1 MPSPSSPSPS
11 VGSVVDSARDRSTN
25 RRRPPGKEF
34 PCAISCSS
42 APIPPASPSIL
53 PWTTSRNG
61 SPPTTRV
68 VGESSATV
76 WPVLPPRRRSGC
88 AAIAS
93 SSRTAP
99 SRKRR
104 NGLPDSTCSS
114 APDWMR
120 PSRSRRSI
128 PWPASVGS
136 RSGHCGRAIERSG
149 RSAAATLARAHVVH
163 PPSARTPPCPRAPVG
178 ALPPKIGLTRK
189 SLCYN
194 PGRQRPSAITPVAEI
209 FGGNNPEELQMMW
222 LGTRPWNEDEDV
234 VLLAQHDE
242 DEDLD
247 GLDDLDEDDDEEEDD
262 DEDDDLDDDE
272 LDDEDDDDLDDDEEE
287 DDEDLDDD
295 EDDEDLDDDEDDE

>member
-34 PCAISCSS
+34 PCATSCSS

-53 PWTTSRNG
+53 PRTTSTNG
-61 SPPTTRV
+61 SPPTTRA

-76 WPVLPPRRRSGC
+76 WPVSPPRRRSGC
-88 AAIAS
+88 APGAS
-93 SSRTAP
+93 SSPTAP
-99 SRKRR
+99 SRKQR
-104 NGLPDSTCSS
+104 NGLPGSICSS
-114 APDWMR
+114 APDSTR

-136 RSGHCGRAIERSG
+136 RSGRCGRAIERSG
-149 RSAAATLARAHVVH
+149 RSAAATLATAHVVR
-163 PPSARTPPCPRAPVG
+163 PPSARTPPCPRAAVG
-178 ALPPKIGLTRK
+178 ALLRK

-194 PGRQRPSAITPVAEI
+194 PGRQRPSATTPVAEI
-209 FGGNNPEELQMMW
+209 SGGNSPEELQMTW

-234 VLLAQHDE
+234 VLLAQDDDEEELDE
-242 DEDLD
+242 DDEEED
-247 GLDDLDEDDDEEEDD
+247 LDDLDDLDEEDD
-262 DEDDDLDDDE
+262 DEDDDLEDDE
-272 LDDEDDDDLDDDEEE
+272 LDDEDDDDLDEEDEE

-295 EDDEDLDDDEDDE
+295 NDEDEDDE